1 MEIKA
6 YFNRNFLSSNT
17 YIKIC
22 LEYEDDNGNLRG
34 MFASIFNP
42 ASKKTQIQKYVYAQ
56 SNVRNYKANIAGRNP
71 VLYVGFA
78 DYANNY
84 QNFNDDIKLAFNCC
98 IMEIPR
104 AMVAYFNVDKSL
116 TNAEKTFIRSEVSLL
131 CNNYYDLHN
140 GISVN
145 APAMP
150 EVAKNDDWKVIDLN
164 SLDNETIIGITT
176 LLQKDNSADGVVYN
190 GNRYRVKL
198 ENGEYILQGKVVNGN
213 AFVTVETIAENVR
226 KMIKMAK
233 MKNADGLTEFING
246 NFYTIEDMVGM
257 NGKQFIVLSNE
268 IGEKRKINASRVEI
282 IDVYA
287 EPPIN
292 EPETAL

>member
-17 YIKIC
+17 YIKVC
-22 LEYEDDNGNLRG
+22 LEYEDDNGKLRG

-42 ASKKTQIQKYVYAQ
+42 VSKKTQIQKYVYAQ
-56 SNVRNYKANIAGRNP
+56 SNIRNYKANIAGRNP
-71 VLYVGFA
+71 VLYFGFA

-84 QNFNDDIKLAFNCC
+84 QNFTDDVKLAFNRCF
-98 IMEIPR
+98 MEMPR
-104 AMVAYFNVDKSL
+104 AMVAFFNADKSL
-116 TNAEKTFIRSEVSLL
+116 TDTEKAFIRSEIANL
-131 CNNYYDLHN
+131 CDNCFNLQN
-140 GISVN
+140 GIAVT

-150 EVAKNDDWKVIDLN
+150 EVVKDDWKAIDLN
-164 SLDNETIIGITT
+164 SLDNATILEITT
-176 LLQKDNSADGVVYN
+176 LLQKDNSADGVCYN
-190 GNRYRVKL
+190 GNLYRVKV
-198 ENGEYILQGKVVNGN
+198 ENGEYILQSKVDNGN
-213 AFVTVETIAENVR
+213 AVVAPVEIIAENVR
-226 KMIKMAK
+226 KIIKMAK

-246 NFYTIEDMVGM
+246 NFYTIEDMVGI
-257 NGKQFIVLSNE
+257 NGKSFIVLSNE
-268 IGEKRKINASRVEI
+268 MGEKRKINANRVEI